1 MQNDSPT
8 KKLPFCKMA
17 GFKGLIRGSSRY
29 KMAHFFT
36 KMAPKTVLRSCI
48 SKWKWAQGLIWQMQ
62 VRRDDQSRCPSFVG
76 SGLEERDIDR
86 SFPSLQM
93 VHAHIH
99 KGSHRKTTQ
108 KSFYSQK
115 LLCTGAFNTHRSFR
129 HRRLYTEK
137 LLHRAAFTHRNFYTQ
152 MFLHTGTGACTSR
165 SFCREAFAPTSSFS
179 HIDTFTQRSFF
190 TEKLLHT

>member
-1 MQNDSPT
+1 MH
-8 KKLPFCKMA
+8 FKMEMGTGINMANA
-17 GFKGLIRGSSRY
+17 GTSGWSFPMSSQL
-29 KMAHFFT
+29 T
-36 KMAPKTVLRSCI
+36 
-48 SKWKWAQGLIWQMQ
+48 G
-62 VRRDDQSRCPSFVG
+62 SFVG

-137 LLHRAAFTHRNFYTQ
+137 LLHRAAFTHRTFYTQ
-152 MFLHTGTGACTSR
+152 MLLHTGTGACTSR
-165 SFCREAFAPTSSFS
+165 SFCKEAFAPTSSFS
-179 HIDTFTQRSFF
+179 HIDTFAQRSFF
-190 TEKLLHT
+190 TEKLLHA